1 MNGYQEAKTR
11 YAAIGVDTEAALNR
25 LANVS
30 IALHCW
36 QGDDIVGFENRGGSV
51 GGGLQVTGDYPGRA
65 RTPEELM
72 ADIDKALSL
81 IPGKHRLNLHACYAI
96 KTAAVDRDAYT
107 IREFEPW
114 AAFAAERG
122 LAIDF
127 NPTLFG
133 HPMVKN
139 GMTLSHPD
147 EAVRRFWIDHCKAT
161 RAIAAELG
169 KRQGSPCLH
178 NIWIPDG
185 LKNTPSDRL
194 GPRRRLK
201 ESLDEIYAVEYDAA
215 YIADSLECKLFG
227 TGVESYTTGNSEFY
241 LSYAAK
247 NGKMALL
254 DNGHFHPTESVAD
267 KLSSLLLFFDK
278 VALHVTR
285 GVRWDSDHVVLLDDE
300 IRDIAY
306 ELVHCDALDR
316 TFIGLDYFD
325 ASVNRIAAWVTGM
338 RSLQKALLAA
348 LLMPHETLRGLQDSF
363 NGTKHMVLLEELK
376 LYPVGAV
383 WDEFCRRAGVPQGAN
398 YMDEVDAYEAAVL
411 SQRGK

>member
-1 MNGYQEAKTR
+1 MTR
-11 YAAIGVDTEAALNR
+11 YEGAKAMYAALGVDTEAALER
-25 LANVS
+25 LSGVA

-36 QGDDIVGFENRGGSV
+36 QGDDIVGFEARGGDV

-72 ADIDKALSL
+72 CDLDRALSL
-81 IPGKHRLNLHACYAI
+81 IPGRHRLNLHACYAV
-96 KTAAVDRDAYT
+96 KTTPTTDRDRYT
-107 IREFEPW
+107 VREFEPW
-114 AAFAAERG
+114 IRFATERG
-122 LAIDF
+122 MAIDF

-147 EAVRRFWIDHCKAT
+147 AAVRRFWIDHCKAT
-161 RAIAAELG
+161 RAIAAEIG
-169 KRQGSPCLH
+169 KRQGTPCLH

-201 ESLDEIYAVEYDAA
+201 EALDEIYAVQYDPA
-215 YIADSLECKLFG
+215 YIADSLESKLFG
-227 TGVESYTTGNSEFY
+227 TGVESYTAGNSEFY

-247 NGKMALL
+247 NGVMPLL

-267 KLSSLLLFFDK
+267 KLSSLLLFFDR
-278 VALHVTR
+278 VALHVTH

-306 ELVHCDALDR
+306 ELVHCDALER
-316 TFIGLDYFD
+316 AFIGLDYFD
-325 ASVNRIAAWVTGM
+325 ASINRISAWVTGM

-348 LLMPHETLRGLQDSF
+348 LLMPHDTLRALQDAG
-363 NGTKHMVLLEELK
+363 NGTRHMALLEELK
-376 LYPVGAV
+376 LYPLGDV
-383 WDEFCRRAGVPQGAN
+383 WDEFCRRQGVPVGLAYLN
-398 YMDEVDAYEAAVL
+398 EIEAYEAQVL
-411 SQRGK
+411 AKRQ